1 MYIPI
6 PCLNHVHS
14 HAIVKQVTWIYQI
27 YMGRMLPHFEGTAKS
42 DDKEGID
49 KGRSKEREKSFSPP

>member
-1 MYIPI
+1 MYIQI

-14 HAIVKQVTWIYQI
+14 HAIVKQVIWVYQI
-27 YMGRMLPHFEGTAKS
+27 YMGCMLPPFQGTAKS

-49 KGRSKEREKSFSPP
+49 KGRSEEREKSFGPP

>member
-14 HAIVKQVTWIYQI
+14 HAIVKQVTWVYKI
-27 YMGRMLPHFEGTAKS
+27 YMGCMLPPFQGTAKS

-49 KGRSKEREKSFSPP
+49 KGRSEEKEKSFGPP

>member
-1 MYIPI
+1 MYIPV

-14 HAIVKQVTWIYQI
+14 HAIVKQVTWVHQI
-27 YMGRMLPHFEGTAKS
+27 YMGCMLPPFQGTAKS

-49 KGRSKEREKSFSPP
+49 KGRSEEREKSFGPP